1 MFCIN
6 CGTKLPDGAKFCF
19 NCGARV
25 PDLATDDAPEQAPA
39 AEKGDAAPVV
49 QTAVPAA
56 SAGAGQTGGE
66 PVPAPKKETLPEVP
80 GSHAL
85 ILGRYPIDFPRPL
98 ALRRQLWAPFNR
110 EAALASP
117 GPSPGR

>member
-56 SAGAGQTGGE
+56 SAGAG
-66 PVPAPKKETLPEVP
+66 
-80 GSHAL
+80 
-85 ILGRYPIDFPRPL
+85 
-98 ALRRQLWAPFNR
+98 
-110 EAALASP
+110 
-117 GPSPGR
+117 